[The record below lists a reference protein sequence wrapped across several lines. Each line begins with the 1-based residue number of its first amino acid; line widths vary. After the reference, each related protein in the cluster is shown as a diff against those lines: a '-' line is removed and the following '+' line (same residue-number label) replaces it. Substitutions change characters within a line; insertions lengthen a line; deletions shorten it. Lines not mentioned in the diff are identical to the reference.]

1 MALHKKTTKP
11 FCTFA

>member
-1 MALHKKTTKP
+1 MALHKQTTF